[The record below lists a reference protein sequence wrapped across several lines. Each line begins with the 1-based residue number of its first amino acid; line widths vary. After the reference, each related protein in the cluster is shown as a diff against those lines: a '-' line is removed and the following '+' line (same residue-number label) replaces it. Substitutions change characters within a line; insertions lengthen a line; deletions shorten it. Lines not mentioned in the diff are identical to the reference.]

1 MRIRTL
7 GIVLSALAVG
17 GILGFAAAAKT
28 YDKTGVVKTVDADS
42 FELDFGKETWR
53 FYTDAATTGKDAVK
67 VGQKVTV
74 SYKQVATKVEAKGG
88 AAAAKAEAKPAP
100 MPAAKK
106 K

>member
-28 YDKTGVVKTVDADS
+28 YDKTGVVKTVDGDS

-53 FYTDAATTGKDAVK
+53 FYTDAATVGKDAVK
-67 VGQKVTV
+67 VGQKLTV
-74 SYKQVATKVEAKGG
+74 SYKQVATKIEAKGG
-88 AAAAKAEAKPAP
+88 APAAKGGPAKAEAKPA
-100 MPAAKK
+100 KK